1 MEGKGSRI
9 DVNAILFSCSL
20 PEIGTQPDS
29 DLCVANGRV
38 KDGST
43 HSGTSCGWEEKGC
56 GPLSVL
62 IPSGSVIA
70 DRLPS
75 EA

>member
-29 DLCVANGRV
+29 LTCAWRMGGA
-38 KDGST
+38 KMEAP
-43 HSGTSCGWEEKGC
+43 TSCGWEEKGW